1 MSDDWPTDPAA
12 LRRRLEERFSS
23 SAAMGETLGSDGEGV
38 FPDGSPVAVCTS
50 WARAVERTLGSD
62 RCRVV
67 GFLSD
72 AVPSSRIARDHGGH
86 DFAVV
91 DGRWIVDGWA
101 CDVEGYL
108 DGPVLDLEEPDE
120 ARRAVELFGAPDEWP
135 GVPSPIG
142 EVVPRVS
149 DADRETGTSEPTSFP
164 SPC

>member
-1 MSDDWPTDPAA
+1 MTDDWPTEPAA

-23 SAAMGETLGSDGEGV
+23 STAMGETLGPDGEGV
-38 FPDGSPVAVCTS
+38 FPDGSPVVVCTS
-50 WARAVERTLGSD
+50 WAREVERAIGSD

-67 GFLSD
+67 GFPSD

-86 DFAVV
+86 DFVVV

-108 DGPVLDLEEPDE
+108 DGPVLDLEDAGE
-120 ARRAVELFGAPDEWP
+120 AATAAELFGAPDEWP
-135 GVPSPIG
+135 VVPSPAS
-142 EVVPRVS
+142 ETVPRAPDV
-149 DADRETGTSEPTSFP
+149 DHEAGASEPTSFP